1 MTLNNIFDNVQYGEK
16 YFKDK
21 ALREEA
27 EKFYDKEFDIYYA
40 SKRIKNLSGRVVM
53 TESEEQKVNRIVSK
67 LTILEGRI
75 ESGNTMSEAYRKM
88 QTAAIA
94 DDCKTLMEEVT
105 KARKTDSKKLE
116 VFGKIVAA
124 TKYFSKENL
133 DEGIV
138 IKESNNPL
146 FNKIMNDEMN
156 LIEEVVS
163 E

>member
-27 EKFYDKEFDIYYA
+27 EKFYDKDVDLYYA
-40 SKRIKNLSGRVVM
+40 SKRVKNLSGRIVM
-53 TESEEQKVNRIVSK
+53 TESEEQKVNRIISK
-67 LTILEGRI
+67 LSVLEGRI
-75 ESGNTMSEAYRKM
+75 ESGNVMSEAYRKM
-88 QTAAIA
+88 QTASIA
-94 DDCKTLMEEVT
+94 DDCKTLTEEVT
-105 KARKTDSKKLE
+105 KARKVDSKKLE
-116 VFGKIVAA
+116 VFGKIIAA
-124 TKYFSKENL
+124 TKYFAKENL

-138 IKESNNPL
+138 IKESANPL
-146 FNKIMNDEMN
+146 FNKILNEEIN

>member
-94 DDCKTLMEEVT
+94 DDCKALMEEVT

>member
-94 DDCKTLMEEVT
+94 DDCKVLMEEVT